1 MPTIAN
7 TQQAEAW
14 NGWEGRL
21 WADNPDYY
29 NGMLDGFNDALFTAA
44 AIQAD
49 DKVLDVGC
57 GTGRTTLLAA
67 GRASRGTALGIDL
80 SAPMLARARADAAAQ
95 GVTNAVFEQGDAQ
108 VHPFGDG
115 TYDVAISRGGVMFFA
130 DLVAGFTNIARALRP
145 GGRLAII
152 TSVPG
157 SPDGDYARATAALRE
172 HMRRPSPA
180 SMGMMSMTDPD
191 RIHQVLTDAG
201 FTDIDMTIVE
211 AMENLGRTAEEA
223 ATHICAM
230 GPVQFNL
237 STLDEPT
244 IATIRKA
251 VAEGLR
257 PYETPTGVQLRGK
270 VRLTTATRP

>member
-1 MPTIAN
+1 MLNIAN

-14 NGWEGRL
+14 NGWEGKL
-21 WADNPDYY
+21 WADNPRYY

-49 DKVLDVGC
+49 DQLLDVGC

-80 SAPMLARARADAAAQ
+80 SAPMLERARADAAAQ
-95 GVTNAVFEQGDAQ
+95 GVHNAVFEQGDAQ
-108 VHPFGDG
+108 VHAFGDAK
-115 TYDVAISRGGVMFFA
+115 YDVAISRGGVMFFA
-130 DLVAGFTNIARALRP
+130 DLVAGFANIARALRP

-152 TSVPG
+152 TSVPS
-157 SPDGDYARATAALRE
+157 SPDGDYARATAALRD

-180 SMGMMSMTDPD
+180 AQGMMSMTDPT

-201 FTDIDMTIVE
+201 FTGIGMTIVE
-211 AMENLGRTAEEA
+211 AMENLGRDATEA

-230 GPVQFNL
+230 GPVRYNL
-237 STLDEPT
+237 SHLDEPA
-244 IATIRKA
+244 IATLRDTIRDA
-251 VAEGLR
+251 LR
-257 PYETPTGVQLRGK
+257 PHETPDGVQLRGK
-270 VRLTTATRP
+270 VRLTTATHP